1 MADLKKVQDEGIALI
16 NTSKAIMDKVL
27 TIMEIFIASPTASVN
42 ATVNPVHYLLRL
54 LREIGV
60 TDEKIK
66 DILILIL
73 TATLPALEIAI
84 KAILLTNLKNLISC
98 SIDPRI
104 PEQYRKYSIGGS
116 TQDAQRRGIDID
128 ISSIDMFD
136 KLSICPLTDAGREY
150 YFGLEGVENVY
161 TFARADDMDAF
172 LWFVK
177 NKGKFPSS
185 TNITNDADLKT
196 KTSADSVLPVGGNLF
211 MEQQLLF
218 SSTNPSKVIAGNT
231 FRYSGEGT
239 RVTSMCVESLYD
251 EELNITKNTLL
262 PVSDDLTSVNWYIR
276 RADQLAK
283 NIGIGWKSS
292 KAKSATKSGRDYSK
306 ERAICNLQFMESLPD
321 SDLAGLINNKFRFA
335 ILPKPYIHIP
345 DIAHGEPPWRFK
357 KILFNEKGELDS
369 NGKLTL
375 GGIPTE
381 TYDDTNKAIKIT
393 GTGYELQIDIKSGN
407 ISVVTPTKAE
417 DITKYLVECYPG
429 LTVFEF
435 NYDYVMGMKL
445 FDPKVVATQ
454 LLNSIMDIR
463 VGIGANIGISYQEAT
478 EEIRNIVK
486 EIIQSDEETEVNDCF
501 FTFDNSKYSALLRA
515 AEIKRANSHNRNSTI
530 DADIAEINEILREYD
545 GNATLNEQK
554 DVLKRAI
561 NKASVTVS
569 EGADEGD
576 KVMVEFNFVTDL
588 IENLIQTI
596 VYSVFSPKVLMLL
609 EVNETLMGGKWKKFT
624 VKDLMMAMRSVIISI
639 INEVRDLI
647 LQELLKLLM
656 NELEPI
662 KEFLTSII
670 AREQIEDYV
679 EAINQLI
686 RNCPVIWFKFGNQ
699 LLDTQLDTVDYAD
712 IDTSHIK
719 QGEAPQNNC

>member
-1 MADLKKVQDEGIALI
+1 MADLKKAQDEAVALVD
-16 NTSKAIMDKVL
+16 TAKAMMDKILSV
-27 TIMEIFIASPTASVN
+27 MELFIQLPTASIN
-42 ATVNPVHYLLRL
+42 YSVNPMHFLLRL
-54 LREIGV
+54 LRSVGV
-60 TDEKIK
+60 TDKELK
-66 DILILIL
+66 DFFTYLLL
-73 TATLPALEIAI
+73 GALPALEVAI

-231 FRYSGEGT
+231 FRYSGTDT
-239 RVTSMCVESLYD
+239 RITSMCVESFYD

-283 NIGIGWKSS
+283 NIGIGWNSK
-292 KAKSATKSGRDYSK
+292 KAKSKTKAGRDFSK
-306 ERAICNLQFMESLPD
+306 ERAICNLQFMESMPD
-321 SDLAGLINNKFRFA
+321 ADLAGLINNKFRFT
-335 ILPKPYIHIP
+335 ILPKPYVHVPNIGN
-345 DIAHGEPPWRFK
+345 GEPPWRFK

-381 TYDDTNKAIKIT
+381 TYDKTNKVIKIT

-445 FDPKVVATQ
+445 FDARVIATQ
-454 LLNSIMDIR
+454 LLNSLMDLKI
-463 VGIGANIGISYQEAT
+463 GIGANISIEHQDALD
-478 EEIRNIVK
+478 EIKSIVK
-486 EIIQSDEETEVNDCF
+486 EIIESDDSQVNDCF
-501 FTFDNSKYSALLRA
+501 FTFDNTKYSALLRA

-530 DADIAEINEILREYD
+530 NADIAEINQILREYD
-545 GNATLNEQK
+545 ANATLNEQTE
-554 DVLKRAI
+554 VLKRAI
-561 NKASVTVS
+561 TKASVTVS
-569 EGADEGD
+569 EGADESD
-576 KVMVEFNFVTDL
+576 RVMVEFNFITDL
-588 IENLIQTI
+588 IQNLIQTI

-609 EVNETLMGGKWKKFT
+609 EVNETLMGGKWQKFT
-624 VKDLMMAMRSVIISI
+624 FKDLMMAMRSIIISI
-639 INEVRDLI
+639 INEVRDLV
-647 LQELLKLLM
+647 LQELLKLLKDKLQPLIEM
-656 NELEPI
+656 M
-662 KEFLTSII
+662 TSVI

-679 EAINQLI
+679 DAINELI
-686 RNCPVIWFKFGNQ
+686 RNCPVIWFKFGNE
-699 LLDTQLDTVDYAD
+699 LLDTKLDTVDYAD

-719 QGEAPQNNC
+719 PG